1 MSASS
6 NNANSTSPARINRW
20 LYEIMA
26 QQQQFI
32 LWLQRFARCT
42 FVLHLDEVEN
52 RCLVMFL
59 LYPFLVME
67 IQGPQRAKT
76 HPTFNYGKTPTYQPT
91 SPMKYIAVSDVHL
104 CNYMYSIE
112 FILSFSFGMWEK
124 RPYWTEL
131 LASQPNLGWRL
142 IVGIWEMG
150 WHI

>member
-52 RCLVMFL
+52 RCLLCFFSIL
-59 LYPFLVME
+59 FWLWKFK
-67 IQGPQRAKT
+67 GPKEQ
-76 HPTFNYGKTPTYQPT
+76 TFNYGKTPTYQPT